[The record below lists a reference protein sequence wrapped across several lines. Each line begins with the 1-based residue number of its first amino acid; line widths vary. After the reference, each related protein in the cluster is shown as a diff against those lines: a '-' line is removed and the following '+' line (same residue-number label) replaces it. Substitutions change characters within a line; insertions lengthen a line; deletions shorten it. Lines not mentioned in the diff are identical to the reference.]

1 MPTEIFDGKPL
12 PRCSGL
18 QFDVFSDTEKRKRAQ
33 SDNAVILH
41 DFAVANHEA
50 LGLSVEPEM
59 PIQARTFH
67 EVHRVGPNGELL
79 FDMVAELTQHRDVRV
94 DPENEEAGTFKFV
107 GGTTVIVDQ
116 SGLVRYA
123 IRKGIG
129 DPREDG
135 QNRRL
140 EQQRAYQV
148 ERARL

>member
-1 MPTEIFDGKPL
+1 
-12 PRCSGL
+12 
-18 QFDVFSDTEKRKRAQ
+18 
-33 SDNAVILH
+33 
-41 DFAVANHEA
+41 
-50 LGLSVEPEM
+50 
-59 PIQARTFH
+59 
-67 EVHRVGPNGELL
+67 
-79 FDMVAELTQHRDVRV
+79 MVAELTQHRDVRV

-148 ERARL
+148 ERAADMGVAAYLSETELSDRLKAATLDFRLVHRGY